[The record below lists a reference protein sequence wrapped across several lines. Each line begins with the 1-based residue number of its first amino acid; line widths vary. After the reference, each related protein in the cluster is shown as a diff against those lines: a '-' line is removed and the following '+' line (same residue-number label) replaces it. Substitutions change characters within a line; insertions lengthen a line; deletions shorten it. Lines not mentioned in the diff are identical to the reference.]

1 MSSKIFAGGLP
12 KVTLL
17 FGATHTSGKIYTG
30 AADGKKITWIK
41 HLNEEKYEID
51 QKFIFDFGIF
61 YLPMTIK
68 RSYAVK

>member
-1 MSSKIFAGGLP
+1 MQ
-12 KVTLL
+12 
-17 FGATHTSGKIYTG
+17 GKIYTG
-30 AADGKKITWIK
+30 AADSKKITWIK